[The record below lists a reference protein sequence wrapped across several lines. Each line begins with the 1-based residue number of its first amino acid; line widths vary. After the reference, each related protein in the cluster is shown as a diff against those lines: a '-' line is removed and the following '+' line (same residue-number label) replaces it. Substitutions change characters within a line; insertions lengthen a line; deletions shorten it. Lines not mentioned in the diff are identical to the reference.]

1 MNGPFFFFTSSDGE
15 MHTSDE
21 CLNLTSL
28 PETPLSKTSSEEN
41 QIKPENMKALIQKL
55 ELLQLLSD
63 ETLKTN
69 AIISSVTSN
78 KDHQYI
84 YDIFYA
90 SGLLHNELSL
100 RTMPRQLW
108 SASYSINPE
117 LFLIL
122 EQAKPETEKLHRMLI
137 FDLATELITKK
148 MDINQTSGSAP
159 FLPTK
164 KLSGW
169 QMFKDLCADIDGLLS
184 AASMIRC
191 SEEEEDESMLAED
204 LTCGMKEW
212 KCFDGE
218 LLEIVL
224 GIERSIFKDLI
235 EEVISEGATGKVQQR
250 QRNLRRHLSFI
261 SI

>member
-1 MNGPFFFFTSSDGE
+1 M
-15 MHTSDE
+15 
-21 CLNLTSL
+21 NLTSL
-28 PETPLSKTSSEEN
+28 PDTPPSKTSSEDN
-41 QIKPENMKALIQKL
+41 QIKPDMKALIQKL
-55 ELLQLLSD
+55 ELLQFLSD

-69 AIISSVTSN
+69 EILSSVTCN

-84 YDIFYA
+84 YDIFHA

-108 SASYSINPE
+108 SDSYSINPE

-122 EQAKPETEKLHRMLI
+122 EQAKPDTEKLHRMLI
-137 FDLATELITKK
+137 FDLANELITKK
-148 MDINQTSGSAP
+148 MDIHQTNRSTQ

-169 QMFKDLCADIDGLLS
+169 QIFKDLCAEIDGILS

-191 SEEEEDESMLAED
+191 SEEEEDESMLAEEAA
-204 LTCGMKEW
+204 CGMKEW
-212 KCFDGE
+212 KSFDSE

-235 EEVISEGATGKVQQR
+235 GDVISEGATRKVQER
-250 QRNLRRHLSFI
+250 ERKLRRNLSFI
-261 SI
+261 SV